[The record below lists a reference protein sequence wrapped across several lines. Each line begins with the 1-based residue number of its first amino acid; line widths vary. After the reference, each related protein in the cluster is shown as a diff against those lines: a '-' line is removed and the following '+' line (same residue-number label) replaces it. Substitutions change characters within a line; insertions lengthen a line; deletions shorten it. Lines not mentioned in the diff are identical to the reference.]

1 MKLFSNR
8 LEYLPNM
15 VSMFGVDANKIK
27 SKTRKNRIITIGR
40 LGSHQKNNELFM
52 EALCMIDPKVLSD
65 WEIYLVGRD
74 AGNFKEYVEKI
85 VKNNSWLNKKIIFTG
100 EIYDRNKLYELCAES
115 RIICMSSRWESFGIA
130 TIEGMYWGAYPI
142 ITNYGSIAYD
152 ITDNEND
159 GIITE
164 HNAEKLST
172 ALNKIITQDNLDEL
186 NNEIMSY
193 AEKKFNCDYWAC
205 KLNEYLLAKI
215 NR

>member
-1 MKLFSNR
+1 MN
-8 LEYLPNM
+8 N
-15 VSMFGVDANKIK
+15 
-27 SKTRKNRIITIGR
+27 
-40 LGSHQKNNELFM
+40 LG
-52 EALCMIDPKVLSD
+52 
-65 WEIYLVGRD
+65 
-74 AGNFKEYVEKI
+74 
-85 VKNNSWLNKKIIFTG
+85 
-100 EIYDRNKLYELCAES
+100 ELCAES

-152 ITDNEND
+152 ITDNENY